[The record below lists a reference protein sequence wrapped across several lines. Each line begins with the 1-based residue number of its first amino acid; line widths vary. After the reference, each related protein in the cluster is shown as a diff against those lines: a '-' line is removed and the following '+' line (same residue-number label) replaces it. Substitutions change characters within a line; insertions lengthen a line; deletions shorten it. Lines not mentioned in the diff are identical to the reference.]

1 MRYLEEL
8 LKKHEEP
15 QRQGGALQL
24 AQRRKRSQGW
34 GRGGVPVKVTLRPST
49 SPGLCV
55 LQHSECSTCNLTSK
69 SSPWLDILERRRL
82 YPRTEAGN
90 RNL

>member
-34 GRGGVPVKVTLRPST
+34 GRGGVPVKVTLRP
-49 SPGLCV
+49 
-55 LQHSECSTCNLTSK
+55 LQALGSVYYNTVNAQHV
-69 SSPWLDILERRRL
+69 I
-82 YPRTEAGN
+82 
-90 RNL
+90 